1 MTRRDLLLAVD
12 GGGTKTQALVSDLE
26 GHVLARGLGLSSNLH
41 NVGFERFAQA
51 ITTAIDG
58 ALLHVLGP
66 SRDGASES
74 WRSGRIAA
82 ACFGLAGV
90 DSDEDEAR
98 ISRWVSEQQIAPTF
112 TVVNDAELI
121 LAGGTPEG
129 WGVALI
135 SGTGSV
141 CLGRSREGR
150 TFRVGGW
157 GSLIGD
163 EGSGYDI
170 AIRALHLAT
179 QTADGRAQAHGLLK
193 AALRHWNVADVHALM
208 RYVHAPDTDPPDIA
222 GFAAAVLNL
231 CTHGDEAARKL
242 VDDAAADLA
251 HQVRVVVGTLGLK
264 RPPLAVGGGLLRAQ
278 LRHAVTTALGD
289 DVGAVSY
296 VADPVLGAVEL
307 SRRLLKT
314 SPVPHA

>member
-1 MTRRDLLLAVD
+1 MTRDLLLAVD
-12 GGGTKTQALVSDLE
+12 GGGTKTQALVADLD
-26 GHVLARGLGLSSNLH
+26 GRVLARGLGLSSNLH
-41 NVGFERFAQA
+41 NVGFDRFAQA

-66 SRDGASES
+66 TRDGAGAS

-98 ISRWVSEQQIAPTF
+98 ISRWVTEQQIASTF

-141 CLGRSREGR
+141 CLGRARDGR
-150 TFRVGGW
+150 TARVGGW

-170 AIRALHLAT
+170 AIRALRLAT
-179 QTADGRAQAHGLLK
+179 QTADGRASAHGLLA
-193 AALRHWNVADVHALM
+193 AALGHWHLADVHALM
-208 RYVHAPDTDPPDIA
+208 RHVHAPETDPPAIA
-222 GFAAAVLNL
+222 SFAAAVLKL
-231 CTHGDEAARKL
+231 GTRGDAAATKL
-242 VDDAAADLA
+242 VQEAAADLA
-251 HQVRVVVGTLGLK
+251 VQVRAVVRALGLS

-278 LRHAVTTALGD
+278 LRQAVVTALGD
-289 DVGAVSY
+289 DVGGVHY
-296 VADPVLGAVEL
+296 VADPVLGAVEI

-314 SPVPHA
+314 SSAQHA